1 MPSRRWDSLPWLGH
15 RSTFW
20 GLRGGG
26 GNFGVV
32 TAMEFDLYPIPTVY
46 GGNLIYGGEQR

>member
-1 MPSRRWDSLPWLGH
+1 V
-15 RSTFW
+15 

-32 TAMEFDLYPIPTVY
+32 TSLEFELHEVAPV
-46 GGNLIYGGEQR
+46 IYGGEITYPFRKGPRQ